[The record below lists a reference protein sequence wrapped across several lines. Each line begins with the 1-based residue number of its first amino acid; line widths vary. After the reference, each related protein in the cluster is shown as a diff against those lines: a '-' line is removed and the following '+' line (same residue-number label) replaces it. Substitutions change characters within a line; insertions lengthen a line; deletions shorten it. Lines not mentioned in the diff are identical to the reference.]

1 MKVNGD
7 YELKD
12 VPRLMEQWRE
22 SRGSN
27 WPALL
32 KARAAL
38 IDAAGELVDGA
49 AQASRGMTATERGSF
64 DEHSAQVREINADL
78 AKYKAA
84 RVAEHGADQVHLPW

>member
-1 MKVNGD
+1 
-7 YELKD
+7 
-12 VPRLMEQWRE
+12 MEQWRE

-64 DEHSAQVREINADL
+64 DEHSAQVREINASPG
-78 AKYKAA
+78 KVQGGA
-84 RVAEHGADQVHLPW
+84 RCGARRGPSTPSLVAP